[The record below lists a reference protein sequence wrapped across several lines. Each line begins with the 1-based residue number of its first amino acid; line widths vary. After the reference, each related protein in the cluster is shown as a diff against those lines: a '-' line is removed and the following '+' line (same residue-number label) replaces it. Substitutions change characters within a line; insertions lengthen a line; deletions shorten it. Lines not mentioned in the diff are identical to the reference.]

1 MRIIL
6 DLQGS
11 QSISR
16 SRGIGR
22 YSLDLAQEIARK
34 AGSHEVWVVLSE
46 RFPETIDEL
55 RQAFATLIPQER
67 IRVFD
72 LPGPSAELDPANAW
86 RRQAAELIREKFLAD
101 LNPDI
106 VHISTLF
113 EGFSDE
119 SVASVGRLDSTIP
132 TAVTLYDLIPMLQPE
147 KYFTT
152 PALEKVYLRRA
163 QTLKRADL
171 LFAISASSGQQAIE
185 ILQIPPERIV
195 TIGAGIAPWWFEKQI
210 LSPQAELALKDRH
223 RLKRPFILYTGG
235 DDPRKNLKGLIAAY
249 GALPGQ
255 IRATYQLAIVCSLPE
270 QTRMRL
276 ATIAKTH
283 GLGEDEI
290 LFLGFIPNDDLRL
303 LYTTCSLFV
312 FPSLHEGFGLPIVE
326 AMACGAPVIG
336 SNCTSIPEIINRSDA
351 LFDPKEPQ
359 SIANRMHKV
368 LSTPGL
374 RESLKQWGQE
384 RAKIFTW
391 GARASKV
398 LEAFEAL
405 HENRG
410 SAKATQRRATQPR
423 PLLAF
428 VGPLPPQRSGIANY
442 SAKLLPN
449 LNRHYE
455 IVCIVDQPE
464 VADSWITSEFAIR
477 DVHWFK
483 TNAEKFDHV
492 LYHLGNSALP
502 IHLHMFDLIER
513 HPGVV
518 VLHDFY
524 VSDVMSWMT
533 HTGYTRDSFARIL
546 YDSHGFSA
554 LEKDRLTS
562 HAESVATFPCNATI
576 LRNSIGV
583 IVHSQHAIKLAIKWF
598 GDRASSHLRQ
608 LPFLPYPPEAADRSA
623 ARRRL
628 GFHESAFLVCSF
640 GWITPLKLDDRL
652 LEAWIGSPL
661 AKEKDCFLVFVG
673 QSPDGDYG
681 KRLSGRI
688 SSKGADS
695 RIRITGYCTE
705 EQYRDYLAAA
715 DLAVQL
721 RSRSRGETS
730 GAIFDCLS
738 RNLPVITNAHGS
750 IAEFPDDVVTKLED
764 EFTNAALVSAI
775 GYLHENKELRQKFAK
790 SAVSYVNQRHHPEQ
804 IGERY
809 REIIE
814 EFYAASSLAREQRL
828 MKAVARTPTRVDP
841 TDNDLAGVAAALA
854 TNRKRFGLAQ
864 ILVDVTILAIVD
876 ARTGIQRVT
885 RAILM
890 ALISDPPV
898 GFRIEPIRASGGSFF
913 YARKFAARCLGLL
926 EDSFSDDLVE
936 TSQGDIFL
944 GLDWGL
950 NDVPSLKPWFL
961 KQRRRG
967 IKIFFL
973 VYDLLPIE
981 RPQLFPDTIPPQ
993 ALDWLNTVA
1002 EVADGAI
1009 CISLAVADE
1018 LHEWLSENNPNRL
1031 QALQLGF
1038 FHLGADFKAN
1048 LPSEGI
1054 SSDVLAALEKLRRRL
1069 SFLMVGTIEPRKGH
1083 QQALDAM
1090 EKLWADGI
1098 NANLVIVGKQG
1109 WSSDNLVQRIV
1120 QHSEYNHRL
1129 FWLNGIGDEMLDQV
1143 YRNTQALLA
1152 ASVGE
1157 GFGLPLIEAAQ
1168 YGLSIIARD
1177 IPVFREVAGK
1187 HAYYFSGDV
1196 DALAEALKNW
1206 LSLGSD
1212 APSSSYL
1219 SRLTWHQSSR
1229 QLVDVV
1235 LGGKWYR
1242 HWTTDVT
1249 DKEV

>member
-1 MRIIL
+1 L

-11 QSISR
+11 QSVSR

-22 YSLDLAQEIARK
+22 YSLDLAQEIARQ

-46 RFPETIDEL
+46 RFSEPIDEL

-72 LPGPSAELDPANAW
+72 LLGPSAESNPANAW

-147 KYFTT
+147 KYLTEPT
-152 PALEKVYLRRA
+152 HKKVYLRRA
-163 QTLKRADL
+163 QALKRADL
-171 LFAISASSGQQAIE
+171 LFAISASSGQEAIE

-195 TIGAGIAPWWFEKQI
+195 MIGAGVAPWWFEKQI

-223 RLKRPFILYTGG
+223 GLKRPFILYIGG

-249 GALPGQ
+249 ATLPHQ
-255 IRATYQLAIVCSLPE
+255 IRVTYQLAIVCSLPE
-270 QTRMRL
+270 QTRIRL
-276 ATIAKTH
+276 ATIAKEH
-283 GLGEDEI
+283 GLREDEI

-336 SNCTSIPEIINRSDA
+336 SNCTSIPEIINRNDA
-351 LFDPKEPQ
+351 LFDPKDPR
-359 SIANRMHKV
+359 SIADRIHKI

-391 GARASKV
+391 EARAGKA
-398 LEAFEAL
+398 LQAFEAL

-410 SAKATQRRATQPR
+410 SAKATQRRTTRPR

-428 VGPLPPQRSGIANY
+428 VGPLPPQQSGIANY

-464 VADSWITSEFAIR
+464 VTDSWITSEFAIR
-477 DVHWFK
+477 DVHWFE
-483 TNAEKFDHV
+483 TNAEKFDYI
-492 LYHLGNSALP
+492 LYHLGNSTLP
-502 IHLHMFDLIER
+502 IHMHMFGLIER

-524 VSDVMSWMT
+524 ISDVMSWMT
-533 HTGYTRDSFARIL
+533 HIGYTHDSFARIL

-554 LEKDRLTS
+554 LEKERLTS
-562 HAESVATFPCNATI
+562 HAESVATFPCNATV

-583 IVHSQHAIKLAIKWF
+583 IVHSQHAIELAIKWF

-608 LPFLPYPPEAADRSA
+608 LPFLPYPPEATDRSA
-623 ARRRL
+623 ARKRL
-628 GFHESAFLVCSF
+628 GFHENAFLVCNF
-640 GWITPLKLDDRL
+640 GWITPLKLNDRL

-661 AKEKDCFLVFVG
+661 AKEKDCFLAFVG
-673 QSPDGDYG
+673 QNADGDYG
-681 KRLSGRI
+681 KRLSERI
-688 SSKGADS
+688 SNRGADS
-695 RIRITGYCTE
+695 RIRVTGYCTE

-721 RSRSRGETS
+721 RSGSRGETS
-730 GAIFDCLS
+730 GTIFDCLS

-764 EFTNAALVSAI
+764 EFTNATLVSAI
-775 GYLHENKELRQKFAK
+775 GYLRENKELRQKFAK
-790 SAVSYVNQRHHPEQ
+790 NAVSYVNQKHHPER

-814 EFYAASSLAREQRL
+814 EFYATSSLAREQRL
-828 MKAVARTPTRVDP
+828 MEALARTPAKVSP
-841 TDNDLAGVAAALA
+841 TDNDLAGAAAALA
-854 TNRKRFGLAQ
+854 ANRERFGLAQ

-898 GFRIEPIRASGGSFF
+898 GFRIEPVWASGGSFF

-926 EDSFSDDLVE
+926 ESNFSDDLVE

-944 GLDWGL
+944 GVDLGI
-950 NDVPSLKPWFL
+950 NDVPSLKSWFL

-967 IKIFFL
+967 IKVFF
-973 VYDLLPIE
+973 VVHDLLPIE
-981 RPQLFPDTIPPQ
+981 RPQLFPDPIPTQ
-993 ALDWLNTVA
+993 VLDWLNTVT
-1002 EVADGAI
+1002 EVADGAV
-1009 CISLAVADE
+1009 CVSRTVADE
-1018 LHEWLSENNPNRL
+1018 LHEWLSENNPTRL

-1038 FHLGADFKAN
+1038 FHHGADFEAS
-1048 LPSEGI
+1048 LPSTGV
-1054 SSDVLAALEKLRRRL
+1054 SPDASATLEKLRRRP

-1090 EKLWADGI
+1090 EKLWVDGI

-1109 WSSDNLVQRIV
+1109 WSSDNLVQRIA

-1129 FWLNGIGDEMLDQV
+1129 FWLNGISDEMLDQV

-1157 GFGLPLIEAAQ
+1157 GFGLPLIEAAR

-1196 DALAEALKNW
+1196 DALVEALKHWISIGGNT
-1206 LSLGSD
+1206 L
-1212 APSSSYL
+1212 SSSYL
-1219 SRLTWHQSSR
+1219 PWLTWHQSSR

-1235 LGGKWYR
+1235 LGGKWYK
-1242 HWTTDVT
+1242 HWITSVT
-1249 DKEV
+1249 DGEV